1 MEPSTSLGRIGQQ
14 LSQIRQETE
23 TEVRT
28 FAAAVSL
35 AQQVRAIVHELRLL
49 NAVAEVQGLQGDMAV
64 LDPEGVTQ
72 YLQDEKALLDEA
84 LDCALAQVNAALSE
98 QPRVMSAS
106 LENVPQRLRMAVAIA
121 NYVAESLPD
130 RSSEAGS
137 SQE

>member
-1 MEPSTSLGRIGQQ
+1 VPAPGRAGGGDGPLGAFGLGEALVLGFRGAPDHVEHGPE
-14 LSQIRQETE
+14 LGPGDRCALVLRV
-23 TEVRT
+23 EVG
-28 FAAAVSL
+28 V
-35 AQQVRAIVHELRLL
+35 LR
-49 NAVAEVQGLQGDMAV
+49 
-64 LDPEGVTQ
+64 EGVG
-72 YLQDEKALLDEA
+72 EALLDEA

-130 RSSEAGS
+130 RSSEAGG